1 MIFVMTIVAML
12 LLSVCIA
19 DRYKVSVGD
28 GIALSGSVTILLL
41 YVLAFFR
48 GMKLIG
54 VIGLVFVVVVFRLKK
69 YVLDPLLV
77 MFVVGV
83 AAVTLLTGSRFFP
96 GGMILI
102 SGHLMPNSFFI

>member
-1 MIFVMTIVAML
+1 MIFLMTIVAML

-54 VIGLVFVVVVFRLKK
+54 VIGLVFVAIVLTCKFIPVGKKEVDEFAPEGSSGGFGLKTMC
-69 YVLDPLLV
+69 LI
-77 MFVVGV
+77 
-83 AAVTLLTGSRFFP
+83 RF
-96 GGMILI
+96 L
-102 SGHLMPNSFFI
+102 SCL